1 MKYEK
6 RKELYKD
13 AKKQWGIDAQCMMAI
28 EEASELIKELCKLNR
43 HKNQKQYDKGRI
55 LLQYEIADM
64 DIMVEQL
71 KIIFGESDIEHYKNE
86 KLNRLKERLGI

>member
-1 MKYEK
+1 
-6 RKELYKD
+6 
-13 AKKQWGIDAQCMMAI
+13 
-28 EEASELIKELCKLNR
+28 
-43 HKNQKQYDKGRI
+43 
-55 LLQYEIADM
+55 M